1 MNKMVTLKN
10 IQQAQKTIAPYAKP
24 TPLTRSKFL
33 SELCSDDVFLK
44 LENQQVTHSFKIR
57 GVINKLLNLSPE
69 EKARGVVTASAGNH
83 GQAVAFGA
91 QKLGFSAKIVVPTN
105 TPKIK
110 VEGIKQYGADL
121 LLFGETYSEAE
132 KKAKEVATQE
142 GCFYISPYNDE
153 LIVAG
158 HGTVGLE
165 ILKALPTVDVVIVP
179 VGGGGLISG
188 ISIAVKIQRPNVQVI
203 GVQSE
208 ASPIMYESL
217 KAGKIVP
224 PHRHEPYTIAE
235 GLSGGIEKGSITFT
249 IAQQYVDEVM
259 LVREESIRHAVYLL
273 WKNEKQVV
281 EGSGVAGVAMLLENN
296 DSFTGQ
302 TVAVVVT
309 GGNIDD
315 SLFKSILASEE

>member
-110 VEGIKQYGADL
+110 VDGIKQYGADL
-121 LLFGETYSEAE
+121 LLLGETYSEAE
-132 KKAKEVATQE
+132 KKAKEIATQE

-165 ILKALPTVDVVIVP
+165 ILKALPNVDAVIVP

-188 ISIAVKIQRPNVQVI
+188 ISIAIKSQKPNVQVI

-217 KAGKIVP
+217 KAGKIIP

-302 TVAVVVT
+302 TVAVVVS